1 MSSVNGREL
10 NGAAVEQCLS
20 ITGSSSVAE
29 QEEGGV
35 FVLGNTLPVVSDQ
48 NVTLL
53 HGGKMP
59 RTAFLPVELW
69 RPRCRHRLRIESKK
83 TQQQTWPDLPP

>member
-10 NGAAVEQCLS
+10 NGAAVEQRLS

-29 QEEGGV
+29 QEESGV

-48 NVTLL
+48 SVTLL

-59 RTAFLPVELW
+59 RTAFLPVEL
-69 RPRCRHRLRIESKK
+69 
-83 TQQQTWPDLPP
+83 